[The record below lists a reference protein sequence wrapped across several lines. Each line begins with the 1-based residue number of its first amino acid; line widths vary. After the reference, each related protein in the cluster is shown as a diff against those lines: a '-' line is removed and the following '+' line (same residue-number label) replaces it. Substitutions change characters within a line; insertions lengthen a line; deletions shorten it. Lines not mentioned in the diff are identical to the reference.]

1 MDPNLDQYI
10 DRLQAKYSTVV
21 KKLRNE
27 IMQHR
32 ELPLTGPQF
41 HMLSLIAKERSCNV
55 TYLAEALVV
64 KPSAITVML
73 DRLVQSGYVERRHDD
88 QDRRA
93 VLLSI
98 TKLGQEVYDEARRN
112 SREVLAYYFAYLD
125 ENEKEVLERVIN
137 KLDEAGRLKEQGTGQ
152 PGAG

>member
-10 DRLQAKYSTVV
+10 DRIQSKYSMVI

-32 ELPLTGPQF
+32 EIQLTGPQF
-41 HMLSLIAKERSCNV
+41 HMLSLIAKEQSCNV

-64 KPSAITVML
+64 KPSAITVMI
-73 DRLVQSGYVERRHDD
+73 DRLVQNGYVERKHDE

-98 TKLGQEVYDEARRN
+98 TRNGKEVYEQTRRK
-112 SREVLAYYFAYLD
+112 SREVLAYYFACLD
-125 ENEKEVLERVIN
+125 EHEKEVLERIIV
-137 KLDEAGRLKEQGTGQ
+137 KFDEAGRLKEKETEF
-152 PGAG
+152 

>member
-1 MDPNLDQYI
+1 MDPNLNEYI
-10 DRLQAKYSTVV
+10 DRLQLKYSMVV

-27 IMQHR
+27 MMQHR
-32 ELPLTGPQF
+32 ELALTGPQY
-41 HMLSLIAKERSCNV
+41 HMLSLIAKEQSCNV

-73 DRLVQSGYVERRHDD
+73 DRLVHNGYVERRHDD

-98 TKLGQEVYDEARRN
+98 TKQGKDAYEEARKK
-112 SREVLAYYFAYLD
+112 SREVLAYYFACLD
-125 ENEKEVLERVIN
+125 ENERDVLERVIN
-137 KLDEAGRLKEQGTGQ
+137 KFEEAGRMKEKWAKQSKVE
-152 PGAG
+152 

>member
-10 DRLQAKYSTVV
+10 DRLQSSFSKVV
-21 KKLRNE
+21 RRLQNE

-41 HMLSLIAKERSCNV
+41 HMLSLIAKEQSCNV

-64 KPSAITVML
+64 KPSAITVMI
-73 DRLVQSGYVERRHDD
+73 DRLVQNGYVERKHDE

-98 TKLGQEVYDEARRN
+98 TQQGRHAYEEARRK
-112 SREVLAYYFAYLD
+112 SREVLAYYFGHLD
-125 ENEKEVLERVIN
+125 ENEKEVLERVIA
-137 KLDEAGRLKEQGTGQ
+137 KFDEVSRLKERGTGE
-152 PGAG
+152 A

>member
-10 DRLQAKYSTVV
+10 DRLQSSFSKVV
-21 KKLRNE
+21 RKLQSE

-41 HMLSLIAKERSCNV
+41 HMLSLIAKEQSCNV

-64 KPSAITVML
+64 KPSAITVMI
-73 DRLVQSGYVERRHDD
+73 DRLVQNGYVERKHDE

-98 TKLGQEVYDEARRN
+98 TQQGKQAYEEARRK
-112 SREVLAYYFAYLD
+112 SREVLTYYFAHLD
-125 ENEKEVLERVIN
+125 ENEKEVLERVIA
-137 KLDEAGRLKEQGTGQ
+137 KFDEASRLKESGTRE
-152 PGAG
+152 A

>member
-1 MDPNLDQYI
+1 MDPNLDHYI
-10 DRLQAKYSTVV
+10 DRLQSKFSMVV
-21 KKLRNE
+21 KKLQNE

-32 ELPLTGPQF
+32 DLPLTGPQF
-41 HMLSLIAKERSCNV
+41 HMLSLIAKEQSCNV

-73 DRLVQSGYVERRHDD
+73 DRLVQNGYVERKHDE

-98 TKLGQEVYDEARRN
+98 TEQGKEVYQKARKK
-112 SREVLAYYFAYLD
+112 SREVLTRYFACLD

-137 KLDEAGRLKEQGTGQ
+137 KFDEAGRLKEKE
-152 PGAG
+152 AAEAKEI

>member
-21 KKLRNE
+21 KRLRNE

-98 TKLGQEVYDEARRN
+98 TKHGREVHEEARRKT
-112 SREVLAYYFAYLD
+112 REVLAYYFTCLD
-125 ENEKEVLERVIN
+125 EEEKEVLERVIN
-137 KLDEAGRLKEQGTGQ
+137 KLDEAGRLKDQR
-152 PGAG
+152 A

>member
-21 KKLRNE
+21 KRLRNE

-98 TKLGQEVYDEARRN
+98 TKHGREVHEEARRKT
-112 SREVLAYYFAYLD
+112 REVLAYYFTCLD
-125 ENEKEVLERVIN
+125 EEEKEVLERVIN
-137 KLDEAGRLKEQGTGQ
+137 KLDEAGRLKDQRV
-152 PGAG
+152 

>member
-10 DRLQAKYSTVV
+10 DRLQSKYSMVI

-32 ELPLTGPQF
+32 EIQLTGPQF
-41 HMLSLIAKERSCNV
+41 HMLSLIAKEQSCNV

-64 KPSAITVML
+64 KPSAITVMIN
-73 DRLVQSGYVERRHDD
+73 RLVQNGYVERKHDE

-98 TKLGQEVYDEARRN
+98 TRHGKEVYEQARRK
-112 SREVLAYYFAYLD
+112 SREVLAYYFACLD
-125 ENEKEVLERVIN
+125 EHEKEVLERIIV
-137 KLDEAGRLKEQGTGQ
+137 KFDKAGRLKVKETEF
-152 PGAG
+152 

>member
-10 DRLQAKYSTVV
+10 DRLQLKYSMVA
-21 KKLRNE
+21 KKLRHE

-32 ELPLTGPQF
+32 EQALTGPQF
-41 HMLSLIAKERSCNV
+41 HMLSLIAKEQSCNV
-55 TYLAEALVV
+55 TYLAESLVV

-98 TKLGQEVYDEARRN
+98 TEQGKDAYEEARKK
-112 SREVLAYYFAYLD
+112 SREVLAYYFGCLD
-125 ENEKEVLERVIN
+125 ENERTILERVIN
-137 KLDEAGRLKEQGTGQ
+137 KFDEAGRMKEK
-152 PGAG
+152 